1 MKTFKKNVSKK
12 LIVVFLLTS
21 GLFTNTRPANA
32 LFGAGDIVF
41 DIPNTV
47 QGTISAISDVT
58 TAATSIMQKINMIL
72 GPIADAMR
80 LVQLAKSGNFIRNL
94 VIGSTGTNPLLI
106 TNPQQYLKNI
116 ANKEI
121 NKNLK
126 IVINSEGIYSNS
138 IFGSIVNMRR
148 YETDTKTTL
157 KSLSNSSIPSI
168 VQKRI
173 CDANNVDTIT
183 DLAGTDDPEDA
194 STYNTRTEELY
205 DKLCNGDPSE
215 DPELAKV
222 LTDLNSQR
230 PEVGGWDTFLA
241 KTSGDNTFTKRIK
254 AEELIRRQQD
264 EQVAAK
270 LADYTMGNG
279 IRSETECS
287 VPEETDEEGGSYC
300 PDGKEVITKLGSHLS
315 ETYNDALNSTNNVLR
330 NSMGS
335 NAAFALLVS
344 NLSTLISTTRS
355 TAALFSDVVNDPSQR
370 RTVTTSGQIMY
381 STSTYT
387 HTLTPGTGTAASIT
401 TNIRTLLNDDK
412 TSLSTLQKVDSEFN
426 VLVNDYI
433 SKLTT
438 TKDCF
443 DSLVQEF
450 PDETIRMTHFDAISL
465 NQTVI
470 NALTYLNSEI
480 SLTQPIKT
488 QIDNDLSNIST
499 MQTLISTTL
508 DNISRS
514 DSIEEITDLQDNYTE
529 TIRIKSLPTSQT
541 SIERVQEKAAFQQK
555 VGDGSRDKSVAMQ
568 KIDDLT
574 SSCSSIG
581 NAERSARNDARSIN

>member
-21 GLFTNTRPANA
+21 SIFTNVKPANA
-32 LFGAGDIVF
+32 IFGAGDIVF

-47 QGTISAISDVT
+47 QGTISAIADGLSGA
-58 TAATSIMQKINMIL
+58 TAVMQKINMVL

-126 IVINSEGIYSNS
+126 IVVNSEGIYTNS

-148 YETDTKTTL
+148 YETDTKTALT
-157 KSLSNSSIPSI
+157 SLSKSSIPTI
-168 VQKRI
+168 VQKRL
-173 CDANNVDTIT
+173 CEADNFDALDE
-183 DLAGTDDPEDA
+183 LAGTDNPEDG
-194 STYNTRTEELY
+194 TYGSRRDELY
-205 DKLCNGDPSE
+205 AKLCEGDPSE

-222 LTDLNSQR
+222 LNDINSQR

-241 KTSGDNTFTKRIK
+241 KTSGDNTFTKRTR
-254 AEELIRRQQD
+254 AEELIKRQQD

-270 LADYTMGNG
+270 LADYTMGEG
-279 IRSETECS
+279 IRSETECGPGNS
-287 VPEETDEEGGSYC
+287 LEITDDTGTYC
-300 PDGKEVITKLGSHLS
+300 PDGKEEISKLGKHLS
-315 ETYNDALNSTNNVLR
+315 ETYSDALNSTNNVLR

-370 RTVTTSGQIMY
+370 RTVSATGQITY
-381 STSTYT
+381 NTSTYT

-433 SKLTT
+433 ARLTT

-443 DSLVQEF
+443 DSLIQEF
-450 PDETIRMTHFDAISL
+450 PDETIRTTHFDAIS
-465 NQTVI
+465 I
-470 NALTYLNSEI
+470 NPNIFTYLNSEI
-480 SLTQPIKT
+480 NVTQAIKT
-488 QIDNDLSNIST
+488 KIDNDLSSIST

-508 DNISRS
+508 DNIVQS

-555 VGDGSRDKSVAMQ
+555 IGDGSREKTEAIQ
-568 KIDDLT
+568 KIDDFT
-574 SSCSSIG
+574 ASCASIG